1 MKNTFAIF
9 CNEQSDELDIV
20 YNYIIQKYM
29 GDIFIVS
36 DDTTTSFKK
45 HYAILYSFY
54 LCFYKGTIIF
64 LNIEDYLSNKI
75 NTENNEV
82 YLICDVK
89 DIIEAGIDKG
99 SLNNVKL
106 LKIEN
111 DEVVGL

>member
-9 CNEQSDELDIV
+9 CNEQSDNLDIL
-20 YNYIIQKYM
+20 YNTILEKHM
-29 GDIFIVS
+29 ADIFIVT

-54 LCFYKGTIIF
+54 LCFYKGIVVF
-64 LNIEDYLSNKI
+64 LDIEDYLSNRLNI
-75 NTENNEV
+75 QDNQIYLVCSVEN
-82 YLICDVK
+82 LLAK
-89 DIIEAGIDKG
+89 GIDRR

-111 DEVVGL
+111 NEVVGL